1 MRTILFAC
9 LLSVCSLALAKGEYL
24 SKQDFLAE
32 AFGATAPEMKKLWLS
47 ADDREAAKDI
57 LNREF
62 AALRVRY
69 WTDGVKTAWILN
81 EIGKTEPITVGVV
94 IAAGEI
100 AQVQIMEFRESR
112 GWEVRFP
119 FFTDQFTGAR
129 LESGQQLTSHIDGI
143 TGATLSV
150 RAVKK
155 VAALALHFHQ
165 QVEAQMTTAAAG
177 MDSESG
183 IIR

>member
-1 MRTILFAC
+1 MRTLLFAC
-9 LLSVCSLALAKGEYL
+9 LISFCSVAWAKGEYL
-24 SKQDFLAE
+24 SKQDFLMG
-32 AFGATAPEMKKLWLS
+32 AFGTESPEMKKLWLS
-47 ADDREAAKDI
+47 DGDRETAKDI
-57 LNREF
+57 LKRAF
-62 AALRVRY
+62 PSLRVRY
-69 WTDGVKTAWILN
+69 WTDGNKTAWILN

-94 IAAGEI
+94 VDANQIS
-100 AQVQIMEFRESR
+100 QVQIMEFRESR

-129 LESGQQLTSHIDGI
+129 LESGQRLSSHIDGI

-165 QVEAQMTTAAAG
+165 QVQAQMTTAAAG
-177 MDSESG
+177 VESESG
-183 IIR
+183 IMR